1 MMSEKQKKIMVSIIG
16 PSSHFLS
23 GISYYTTRLSN
34 ALASIYHVQALLFR
48 DMLPTFLFPGA
59 KRIGNSLST
68 LTYDQEVVVHEGIDW
83 YNPLSWYQA
92 YVQALRGDVCI
103 LEWWTS
109 SVSHMYLCIA
119 LLLRLRRVP
128 LIMEFHEVVDP
139 LEDAILP
146 IRIYSRL
153 MGRMIRGLCTRYIVH
168 SAHDQELIAKKY
180 GMKPDSIEII
190 PHGLY
195 DQYPLLSRD
204 IALEYLNIPSYISTV
219 FLFFGLIRPY
229 KGVAQLIHAFEQLS
243 PDEKEHALLVIAGE
257 AWEDQYSISRAEE
270 SPDKDRIRLYS
281 KYIGDDEVPYFFS
294 AADALVLPYTR
305 ASQSG
310 VAHIG
315 ISYGIPIIATKV
327 GGLVESLGKYE
338 GTKFVPP
345 EDEVSLTS
353 ALASIIYREEDTHYD
368 IPSSLRWDGVA
379 TRWVDVITK
388 HLFGER

>member
-1 MMSEKQKKIMVSIIG
+1 MSGKQKKMSVSIIG
-16 PSSHFLS
+16 PSVRFLS
-23 GISYYTTRLSN
+23 GISYYTIRLSN
-34 ALASIYHVQALLFR
+34 ALAPIYHVQALLFR
-48 DMLPTFLFPGA
+48 HMLPTFLFPGA
-59 KRIGNSLST
+59 ERVGSSLST
-68 LTYDQEVVVHEGIDW
+68 LTYDPAVVVHEGIDW
-83 YNPLSWYQA
+83 YNPLSWYRA
-92 YVQALRGDVCI
+92 YEKALQGDVCI

-109 SVSHMYLCIA
+109 SVSHMYLCIT
-119 LLLRLRRVP
+119 LLLRLRKIP
-128 LIMEFHEVVDP
+128 IIMEFHEVVDP

-146 IRIYSRL
+146 LRIYSRL

-168 SAHDQELIAKKY
+168 SAHDQALIAEKY
-180 GMKPDSIEII
+180 GIKPKNIEII

-204 IALEYLNIPSYISTV
+204 IALEYLNIPSSTSTV

-243 PDEKEHALLVIAGE
+243 PNEKEHALLVIAGE

-270 SPDKDRIRLYS
+270 SPDRVRIRLYS

-315 ISYGIPIIATKV
+315 ISYGMPIIATKV

-338 GTKFVPP
+338 GTWFVPP
-345 EDEVSLTS
+345 EDEMSLTS
-353 ALASIIYREEDTHYD
+353 ALASIVHRKGDTHYD
-368 IPSSLRWDGVA
+368 IPFSLRWDGVA
-379 TRWVDVITK
+379 ARWVDVITNIM
-388 HLFGER
+388 FGKR